1 MSQYHEKFIKALRDA
16 LPISKHPS
24 KDLYTLSQLRA
35 LFYPNM
41 CPEDCGEYGAEQCV
55 CGHDIKYCY
64 EVIYRYDVTI
74 KVEPIGSEC
83 INEFFSP
90 YEVCLKTIID
100 KINLKRLWNG
110 EYTTKDFCSANGF
123 SSFTMVYLDSEV
135 LSTYEFSFL
144 QSLVKA
150 RKKRYLTEK
159 QIRFMYHIMKN
170 IQEYYSKLKKQQL
183 AEAAHENSL
192 D

>member
-1 MSQYHEKFIKALRDA
+1 MSQYHEKFIKALRDT

-41 CPEDCGEYGAEQCV
+41 CPYDCGEYGDEPCI

-64 EVIYRYDVTI
+64 EVIYIYNATI
-74 KVEPIGSEC
+74 KVKPIGSEC
-83 INEFFSP
+83 ITEFFSP

-110 EYTTKDFCSANGF
+110 EYTTKDVCRANGF
-123 SSFTMVYLDSEV
+123 SSDTMVYLDTNV

-144 QSLVKA
+144 LSLVKA
-150 RKKRYLTEK
+150 RKKQYLTEK
-159 QIRFMYHIMKN
+159 QIRFMYRIMKR
-170 IQEYYSKLKKQQL
+170 IQEYYSELKKQQL
-183 AEAAHENSL
+183 TEATHENSL

>member
-64 EVIYRYDVTI
+64 EVIYRYDATI

>member
-41 CPEDCGEYGAEQCV
+41 CPYDCGEYGDEQCI

-64 EVIYRYDVTI
+64 EVIYIYNATI

-83 INEFFSP
+83 ITAFFSP

-110 EYTTKDFCSANGF
+110 EYTTKDFCRANGF
-123 SSFTMVYLDSEV
+123 SSVTMVYLDTNV

-150 RKKRYLTEK
+150 RKKKCLTEK
-159 QIRFMYHIMKN
+159 QIRFMYRIMKR
-170 IQEYYSKLKKQQL
+170 IQEYYNELKKQQL
-183 AEAAHENSL
+183 AEATHENSL

>member
-41 CPEDCGEYGAEQCV
+41 CPEDCGKYGDEHCI

-64 EVIYRYDVTI
+64 EVIYRYDATI
-74 KVEPIGSEC
+74 RVVPIGSEC
-83 INEFFSP
+83 INAFFSQS
-90 YEVCLKTIID
+90 EVCLKTIID

-110 EYTTKDFCSANGF
+110 EYTTKDFCSTNGF
-123 SSFTMVYLDSEV
+123 SSDTMVYLDTNV
-135 LSTYEFSFL
+135 LSAYEFSFL
-144 QSLVKA
+144 QSIVKA

-159 QIRFMYHIMKN
+159 QIKFMYRVMKC
-170 IQEYYSKLKKQQL
+170 IQEYYSELKKQQL
-183 AEAAHENSL
+183 AEAARENSL

>member
-41 CPEDCGEYGAEQCV
+41 CPEDCGEYGDEHCI

-83 INEFFSP
+83 INAFFSQS
-90 YEVCLKTIID
+90 EVCLKTIID
-100 KINLKRLWNG
+100 KIDLKRLWNG

-123 SSFTMVYLDSEV
+123 SSDTMVYLDSEV
-135 LSTYEFSFL
+135 LSAHEFKFL

-159 QIRFMYHIMKN
+159 QIRFMYRIMKN
-170 IQEYYSKLKKQQL
+170 IQEHYSELKKQQL
-183 AEAAHENSL
+183 TEANRENSL